1 MNVYSVKQLMRKNIL
16 SLVPYSSARNEFN
29 GKGSVFIDANENYRD
44 FIDAKGLNRY
54 PDPQHKELKQ
64 EIEKVMKIPYENM
77 VIGNGSDELID
88 LLFRIFCVPS
98 KDKVLMMSPTYGA
111 YKVFADINDV
121 GVSYCPLKDDFSIDL
136 DRLEGQC
143 HLINSGILENG
154 IHKLLFICSPNNP
167 TGNSFPLDQ
176 VADIARRFRGI
187 TVIDEAYIDFSEKES
202 AISLL
207 ENNERIVILRTLSKA
222 YGLANVRIGIAISS
236 PEIIKTMHHVK
247 YPYNLSGVQQKVAIQ
262 ALKKQVE
269 VATTIKNI
277 VESREKVALQLAS
290 LSFVQKVFPSDA
302 NFLLVR
308 VDDASLLYTMLLKKG
323 IIIRN
328 RSSVRGCYGCV
339 RITIGSEEENM
350 LLIET
355 LKQFE
360 AIL

>member
-1 MNVYSVKQLMRKNIL
+1 MNLYSVKQLMRKNIL
-16 SLVPYSSARNEFN
+16 SLVPYSSARNEFD
-29 GKGSVFIDANENYRD
+29 GEGSVFIDANENYRD
-44 FIDAKGLNRY
+44 FIEDKGLNRY
-54 PDPQHKELKQ
+54 PDPQHKALKQ
-64 EIEKVMKIPYENM
+64 EIEKVMGIPYENM

-98 KDKVLMMSPTYGA
+98 KDKILMMSATYGA

-121 GVSYCPLKDDFSIDL
+121 GVSYCPLKDDFSIDT

-143 HLINSGILENG
+143 HLINSGVLENG

-176 VADIARRFRGI
+176 IAEIARRFRGI

-202 AISLL
+202 AIALL
-207 ENNERIVILRTLSKA
+207 EDNERVVILRTLSKA
-222 YGLANVRIGIAISS
+222 YGLANVRVGIAIASR
-236 PEIIKTMHHVK
+236 EIVKIMHNVK
-247 YPYNLSGVQQKVAIQ
+247 YPYNVSGIQQEVAIQ
-262 ALKKQVE
+262 ALKAHEE
-269 VATTIKNI
+269 VASTITTI
-277 VESREKVALQLAS
+277 VASRERVAKELAA

-308 VDDASLLYTMLLKKG
+308 VDDAPQLYSMLLKKG

-339 RITIGSEEENM
+339 RITIGSEEENR
-350 LLIET
+350 LLIKT
-355 LKQFE
+355 LKEFE

>member
-1 MNVYSVKQLMRKNIL
+1 MNLYSVKQLMRKNIL

-44 FIDAKGLNRY
+44 FIEAKGLNRY

-64 EIEKVMKIPYENM
+64 EIEKVMNIPYENM

-143 HLINSGILENG
+143 HLINSGILEHG

-202 AISLL
+202 AMSLL
-207 ENNERIVILRTLSKA
+207 KDNERIVILRTLSKA
-222 YGLANVRIGIAISS
+222 FGLANVRIGIAIAS

-247 YPYNLSGVQQKVAIQ
+247 YPYNLSGVQQAVAIQ
-262 ALKKQVE
+262 ALKKQAE
-269 VATTIKNI
+269 VVTTIKSI
-277 VESREKVALQLAS
+277 VESREKVAQQLTS

-308 VDDASLLYTMLLKKG
+308 VDDASLLYSMLLKKG

-339 RITIGSEEENM
+339 RITIGSEEENK